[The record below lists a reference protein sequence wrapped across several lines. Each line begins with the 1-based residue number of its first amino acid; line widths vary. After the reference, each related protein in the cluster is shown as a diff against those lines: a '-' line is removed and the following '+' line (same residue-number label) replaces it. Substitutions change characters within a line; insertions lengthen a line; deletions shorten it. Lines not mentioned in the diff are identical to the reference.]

1 MMLFVTEQ
9 VNMPSSTAALEVI
22 YLATTSL
29 KPHPKNPRVHSDKQ
43 VHQIAQS
50 IQAFGFN
57 VPILVDDRQN
67 VVAGHG
73 RLLAAQRL
81 GWKTVPVITL
91 NHLSES
97 QHKAFLIADNRLTE
111 NSSWDERLLGEQL
124 KVLSELELDFDLEVI
139 GFETAEIDV
148 LIDGLQTINE
158 PDPDDRLPAIET
170 SAVSA
175 SGDLWQLGKHRVLCG
190 NSLVSDDYTRLLDGA
205 KADLVITDPPYNVI
219 IDGHAS
225 GLGKVHHREFAM
237 ASGEMSAEEFT
248 EFLGKAMALSMLS
261 SKPGS
266 LAYYFMDFRHM
277 KQILAAGE
285 VAYGEPMNLCVWA
298 KNNGGMGSFY
308 RSAHELI
315 FLFKNGGA
323 SHRNNIQL
331 GKFGRYRTNVW
342 NYPSANTFSRSGPEG
357 DLLALHPTPKPVALI
372 ADAIKDST
380 RRGSLVLDPFLGSG
394 TAVIAAERTGRVCYG
409 LELDPLYV
417 DAIIRRWQRNTQREA
432 FNVESGESFGV
443 REARQTSQGMSIS
456 GTKGEGKHERR

>member
-1 MMLFVTEQ
+1 
-9 VNMPSSTAALEVI
+9 MPSSTAALKVI
-22 YLATTSL
+22 YLPTTSL
-29 KPHPKNPRVHSDKQ
+29 KPRPQNPRVHSDKQ
-43 VHQIAQS
+43 VNQIAQS
-50 IQAFGFN
+50 IETFGFN

-73 RLLAAQRL
+73 RLLAARKL
-81 GWKTVPVITL
+81 GWNTVPVIKL
-91 NHLSES
+91 QHLSES
-97 QHKAFLIADNRLTE
+97 QYAAFLIADNRLTE

-148 LIDGLQTINE
+148 LIDGLETINE

-170 SAVSA
+170 SAVSV

-190 NSLVSDDYTRLLDGA
+190 NSLISENYARLLDGA
-205 KADLVITDPPYNVI
+205 KADLVMTDPPYNVA

-225 GLGKVHHREFAM
+225 GLGRVRHREFVM
-237 ASGEMSAEEFT
+237 ASGEMSAGEFT
-248 EFLGKAMALSMLS
+248 EFLRKAMTLSRRGS
-261 SKPGS
+261 QPGS
-266 LAYYFMDFRHM
+266 LAYYFIDWRHM
-277 KQILAAGE
+277 TQILAAGLD
-285 VAYGEPMNLCVWA
+285 VYGEPMNLCIWA

-315 FLFKNGGA
+315 FLFKNGEV

-357 DLLALHPTPKPVALI
+357 DLLALHPTPKPVSLI

-380 RRGSLVLDPFLGSG
+380 RRGALILDPFLGSG

-417 DAIIRRWQRNTQREA
+417 DALIRRWQRRTKLEA
-432 FNVESGESFGV
+432 IHVESGESFGV
-443 REARQTSQGMSIS
+443 REASRTSQATS
-456 GTKGEGKHERR
+456 TLEAEG